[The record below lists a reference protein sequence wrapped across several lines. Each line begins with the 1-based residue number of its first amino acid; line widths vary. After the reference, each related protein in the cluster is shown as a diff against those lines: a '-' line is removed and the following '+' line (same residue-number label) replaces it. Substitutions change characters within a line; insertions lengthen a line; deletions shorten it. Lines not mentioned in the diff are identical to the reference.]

1 MQDVSDVLVLGRA
14 QRVRAA
20 SPGVTWL
27 LPLSPEPEDPWIH
40 AFAEH
45 RWTGPLPLRLEP
57 PQIVRVDG
65 RTGVGLRAVHVD
77 GSIVPYPHVHASVE
91 AAVQRANAILR
102 GYDPPRLRDRAAERV
117 VRQILRQPRPPQ
129 PKRPPETDPTA

>member
-1 MQDVSDVLVLGRA
+1 MSDVLLLGRA
-14 QRVRAA
+14 QRVRAV

-27 LPLSPEPEDPWIH
+27 LPLGPEPGEPWID

-45 RWTGPLPLRLEP
+45 RWTGPLTLRLEP

-65 RTGVGLRAVHVD
+65 TTGVGLRAAHVD

-91 AAVQRANAILR
+91 AAVERANAILR
-102 GYDPPRLRDRAAERV
+102 GYDPPRVRDRSAERV
-117 VRQILRQPRPPQ
+117 VRQMLRQPRLPGP
-129 PKRPPETDPTA
+129 RPPESDPLT